1 MCTLLTNGN
10 LIWFY
15 LCSISP
21 IDYDRRLY
29 HQTPHEVR
37 KGIVALS
44 LRVCTSD
51 DNHSMYLLPSPPP
64 RMNCFHTSFS
74 SWIPWMKYTE
84 LNFWKFEIPDTK
96 NDGLFFLKSLAI
108 SLIAVVYVHTDG
120 PTSSTHSCTHK
131 YSSSL
136 WPCYSYKF
144 FVFPVFS
151 MLLFSLLPKRKS
163 QKVIYTKVILHQLMI
178 RLTMYLLVTVSR
190 AVRWITSCYLTVI
203 YVHFCSIADR
213 KLKLLES

>member
-1 MCTLLTNGN
+1 MHELFSHFIFVPNSMNEIQWIELLE
-10 LIWFY
+10 IWNSRHKK
-15 LCSISP
+15 LWS
-21 IDYDRRLY
+21 
-29 HQTPHEVR
+29 
-37 KGIVALS
+37 
-44 LRVCTSD
+44 
-51 DNHSMYLLPSPPP
+51 
-64 RMNCFHTSFS
+64 
-74 SWIPWMKYTE
+74 
-84 LNFWKFEIPDTK
+84 
-96 NDGLFFLKSLAI
+96 FFLKSLAI

-120 PTSSTHSCTHK
+120 PTSSVHSCTHK

-151 MLLFSLLPKRKS
+151 MLLFSLLPKGKS